1 MSDPGCSLHVA
12 LLARL
17 KELVSVP
24 VWDAVPQGSEY
35 PYVCMD
41 SIMAVDDPYLQLRVT
56 TRYAYLSVWSRSYG
70 QAEVLSILGQI
81 AAINETSLT
90 LSVGRVVS
98 VRVER
103 TQTIRE
109 PDNLTYQGHCTL
121 RIITQED

>member
-1 MSDPGCSLHVA
+1 MSDPGLPLHVA

-17 KELVSVP
+17 KALVDCP
-24 VWDAVPQGSEY
+24 VWDAVPQGSDY

-41 SIMAVDDPYLQLRVT
+41 SIMAVDDPYLKLRVT

-70 QAEVLSILGQI
+70 QAEVLSILGQLS
-81 AAINETSLT
+81 AINETPLT
-90 LSVGRVVS
+90 LSAGRVVS

-103 TQTIRE
+103 TQTIRQ
-109 PDNLTYQGHCTL
+109 PDNLTYQGQCTL